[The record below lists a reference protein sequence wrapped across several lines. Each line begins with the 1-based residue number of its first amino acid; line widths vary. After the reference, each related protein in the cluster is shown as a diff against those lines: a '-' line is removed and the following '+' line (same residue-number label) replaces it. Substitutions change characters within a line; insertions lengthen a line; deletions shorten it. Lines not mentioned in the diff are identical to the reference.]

1 MSLLRSATLIVVLG
15 VPSLAFA
22 GSESV
27 NITSPSDGAKVQ
39 PSGTQLVYEAAP
51 GPNGDHAVV
60 TVDGTE
66 AAVLSE
72 LKGKYT
78 LTKLSLGDH
87 TVCVK
92 VVDKGRTATG
102 AEKCIKVTAANP
114 GLYTY

>member
-1 MSLLRSATLIVVLG
+1 MSLLKCAALIVALG
-15 VPSLAFA
+15 LPSLAFA
-22 GSESV
+22 GGESV

-39 PSGTQLVYEAAP
+39 VSGTQVVYEAAP

-72 LKGKYT
+72 LAGKYT
-78 LTKLSLGDH
+78 LNKLSLGDH
-87 TVCVK
+87 TVCIK
-92 VVDKGRTATG
+92 VVDKGRAPTG

>member
-1 MSLLRSATLIVVLG
+1 MSLFKCTALVVVLG
-15 VPSLAFA
+15 LPGLALA

-39 PSGTQLVYEAAP
+39 VSGTQLVYDVAP
-51 GPNGDHAVV
+51 GPNGEHAVV
-60 TVDGTE
+60 IVDGTE

-78 LTKLSLGDH
+78 LNKLLLGDH
-87 TVCVK
+87 TVCVRMI
-92 VVDKGRTATG
+92 DKERAPTG

-114 GLYTY
+114 GLSTY

>member
-1 MSLLRSATLIVVLG
+1 MSLFKSTALILALG
-15 VPSLAFA
+15 LPGLAFG

-27 NITSPSDGAKVQ
+27 TITSPSDGASVQ
-39 PSGTQLVYEAAP
+39 VSGTQLVYDAAP

-60 TVDGTE
+60 TIDGTE

-78 LTKLSLGDH
+78 VNKLSIGDH
-87 TVCVK
+87 TICVK
-92 VVDKGRTATG
+92 VVDQGRAPTG